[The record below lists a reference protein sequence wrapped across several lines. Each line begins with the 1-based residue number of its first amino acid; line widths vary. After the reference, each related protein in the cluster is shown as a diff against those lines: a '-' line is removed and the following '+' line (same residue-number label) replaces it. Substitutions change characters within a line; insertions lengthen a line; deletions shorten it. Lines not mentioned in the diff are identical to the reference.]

1 MHPITITLIMVEVF
15 ASFHTYRA
23 PVMTSI
29 VVQVRTQ
36 EAPAYFQ
43 RNITKL
49 AENITGEKVDW

>member
-1 MHPITITLIMVEVF
+1 MVEVF